1 VKLIAILA
9 WYDESPSW
17 LAATV
22 SSLVHHCEIDHLVA
36 VDGAYA
42 LLPGGRPFS
51 GFEQHQVIDEIC
63 RGSQVG
69 LTLHAPREVWF
80 GNEVEKRS
88 FAFQLAEQVTGDDR
102 DWYFVIDAD
111 EVVTSALGLRQRL
124 EATDHDV
131 GVLSLFERF
140 DPHATPGASK
150 VAHRAYL
157 PREAACPSQRFF
169 RALRRLHVAENHY
182 TYLDGNGRMLW
193 RADPQLEPAI
203 DTRVEME
210 HRTQLRDIA
219 RREQQQAYYRR
230 RDELGV
236 ERVFTVEVQ
245 EDDGKTPLRIGLALA
260 GEAE

>member
-1 VKLIAILA
+1 MKLIAILC

-17 LAATV
+17 LAATI
-22 SSLVHHCEIDHLVA
+22 SSLVSHCEIDHLVA

-63 RGSQVG
+63 RASQVG

-88 FAFQLAEQVTGDDR
+88 FAFQLAEQLTDGED

-111 EVVTSALGLRQRL
+111 EVVTHAFGLHEAL
-124 EATDHDV
+124 EKTDCNV
-131 GVLSLFERF
+131 GVLSLYERF
-140 DPHATPGASK
+140 DPHASEGASR
-150 VAHRAYL
+150 VAHKVEL
-157 PREAACPSQRFF
+157 PREAFCPSQRFF

-182 TYLDGNGRMLW
+182 TYLAGNGRMLW
-193 RADPQLEPAI
+193 RGDPQTEPGVQVH
-203 DTRVEME
+203 VEME

-219 RREQQQAYYRR
+219 RRQQQQAYYQR
-230 RDELGV
+230 RDELGLERPYVV
-236 ERVFTVEVQ
+236 EAV
-245 EDDGKTPLRIGLALA
+245 A
-260 GEAE
+260 